1 MKITKEIILEEIC
14 KMNVLE
20 VVELTKLIEKTFQI
34 NQQSIPEQKIEKI
47 QQNETIQEEKKT
59 KDVIL
64 ENYGTNKIAV
74 IKEVKVI
81 TGLGL
86 KEAKDLVESAPV
98 KLKEN
103 ILKEQADTIK
113 DTLEKFGA
121 TIVLK

>member
-14 KMNVLE
+14 KMNILE
-20 VVELTKLIEKTFQI
+20 IVELTKLIEKTFQI
-34 NQQSIPEQKIEKI
+34 NQQSVPEQKIVQT
-47 QQNETIQEEKKT
+47 QQSEPIQEEKKT
-59 KDVIL
+59 KDIIL
-64 ENYGTNKIAV
+64 ENYGQNKIAV
-74 IKEVKVI
+74 IKEVRII

-103 ILKEQADTIK
+103 VLKDQADSIK
-113 DTLEKFGA
+113 NTLEKFGA